1 MRSDRRLFA
10 RQRGLT
16 LLGLL
21 FWATIM
27 GLSVLLA
34 MRVIPTLNEF
44 FNVQRAVDGAAA
56 EGGATVGD
64 VRAAF
69 DRRKASEPSIKSISG
84 KDLEVTKENDK
95 IVINFSYDREIEI
108 VKPVYLLIRY
118 EGHSK

>member
-1 MRSDRRLFA
+1 MGIDRHSLNG
-10 RQRGLT
+10 QRGLT

-27 GLSVLLA
+27 GLGFLLV
-34 MRVIPTLNEF
+34 MRVVPTLNEF

-95 IVINFSYDREIEI
+95 IVISFSYDREIEI
-108 VKPVYLLIRY
+108 AKPIYLLIRY
-118 EGHSK
+118 EGRSK

>member
-56 EGGATVGD
+56 EGGATVSD